1 MKKFSIEKVIFYT
14 VFVSTLFVLTYNF
27 LHYSPILGYDAPA
40 HFSYVDYFS
49 KYLPS
54 SIKLPSDSD
63 SREFFNPPVAYIF
76 PSLVQV
82 VCRNVIESN
91 NFLSDCQSVYGK
103 FTMIFQSLIYLLTLF
118 INLKSIQ
125 KLLNLES
132 YQSAIYFLLVS
143 MLAVNYRTISMIRG
157 EPYILFF
164 LSLLIYFLIDSH
176 ALNFKVERKIYFIVG
191 LLIALIALSRQWGFL
206 LFPAFGILFFHPSI
220 NKSREYFKFLLF
232 SFFVGFILSSW
243 FYFGLYFEYGTFT
256 AFNKDSLGFDFSNK
270 PPSFYLPNMEYLGY
284 LFSNPIRPYLNN
296 QFITS
301 LYADVWGDYWGYF
314 SFTSQYLD
322 IGRDQIE
329 IGAYFA
335 NVNKISII
343 TTSVILSCFF
353 LANRKYKNH
362 FVIKYISFSV
372 LFSILGYLW
381 FTISYP
387 EPTGDTVKATY
398 IIQVFHLIIFSSS
411 IYLESIKNKKQT
423 LYRGVLIT
431 FFLIYMYNFQTYLSH
446 FPLDFVSSL

>member
-1 MKKFSIEKVIFYT
+1 MKKLSLEKVIFYT
-14 VFVSTLFVLTYNF
+14 VFISTLFVLTYNF
-27 LHYSPILGYDAPA
+27 FHYSPKLGYDAPA

-49 KYLPS
+49 KYLPD

-82 VCRNVIESN
+82 ICRNVIDSN
-91 NFLSDCQSVYGK
+91 NFLSDCQSVYGN
-103 FTMIFQSLIYLLTLF
+103 FTMILQAIIYLLTIF

-125 KLLNLES
+125 KLLNFDS
-132 YQSAIYFLLVS
+132 YQVTMYFLLVS

-164 LSLLIYFLIDSH
+164 LSLLIYFLIDTH
-176 ALNFKVERKIYFIVG
+176 TLNFKVERKVYLIVG

-220 NKSREYFKFLLF
+220 NRSRNYFKFLLF
-232 SFFVGFILSSW
+232 SFSIGFVLSSW
-243 FYFGLYFEYGTFT
+243 FYFSLYFEYGTFT
-256 AFNKDSLGFDFSNK
+256 AFNKDSLGFNFLNK
-270 PPSFYLPNMEYLGY
+270 PSTFYLPNTEHFVY
-284 LFSNPIRPYLNN
+284 LFTNPIRPYLNN
-296 QFITS
+296 QFVTS

-322 IGRDQIE
+322 IGRNQHE
-329 IGAYFA
+329 IGSYFA
-335 NVNKISII
+335 NVNKLSVFTTTVAI
-343 TTSVILSCFF
+343 TCFF
-353 LANRKYKNH
+353 LANRKFKNH

-372 LFSILGYLW
+372 LFSLLGYLW

-387 EPTGDTVKATY
+387 EPAGDTVKATY
-398 IIQVFHLIIFSSS
+398 IIQMFHLIIFSSS
-411 IYLESIKNKKQT
+411 LYLESIKKEKPQ
-423 LYRGVLIT
+423 LYKSVLVLL
-431 FFLIYMYNFQTYLSH
+431 FSIYVYNFQTYLSH
-446 FPLDFVSSL
+446 FPSDFVSSL